1 MDCDPL
7 IPRQTAYRSEFNH
20 FLKTSVEAVDLQVLL
35 DCKPR
40 VIESMI
46 IGHIERLRDL
56 EKLSYWTIQMHCAA
70 IFHFFE
76 MNFFEM
82 NDVNLNAKKIKRF
95 LPPDKS
101 DHSNRP
107 THCREEINQILSKCD
122 IRQDLK
128 SLSCLWPQQIYVLM
142 DYQGCA

>member
-20 FLKTSVEAVDLQVLL
+20 FLKTSVEVVDLQVLL

-95 LPPDKS
+95 LPPDES
-101 DHSNRP
+101 DHSDRP
-107 THCREEINQILSKCD
+107 YTL
-122 IRQDLK
+122 
-128 SLSCLWPQQIYVLM
+128 
-142 DYQGCA
+142 

>member
-20 FLKTSVEAVDLQVLL
+20 FLKTSVEVVDLQVLL

-70 IFHFFE
+70 IFHFY
-76 MNFFEM
+76 FFEM

-107 THCREEINQILSKCD
+107 YTL
-122 IRQDLK
+122 
-128 SLSCLWPQQIYVLM
+128 
-142 DYQGCA
+142 

>member
-1 MDCDPL
+1 M
-7 IPRQTAYRSEFNH
+7 
-20 FLKTSVEAVDLQVLL
+20 QVLL
-35 DCKPR
+35 DCKPG

-46 IGHIERLRDL
+46 IGHIERLRDV

-70 IFHFFE
+70 IFH
-76 MNFFEM
+76 FFEM